1 MAAIVPL
8 DFRIWDDRSG
18 NHFVV
23 CKINYD
29 PTLTTH
35 VIVVPFGCVSASVL
49 TATTSATAAAI
60 TISATS
66 TGSSLSLDNAGT
78 AGVVYVVSRH
88 VGNAANA
95 R

>member
-1 MAAIVPL
+1 MAAIVPT

-18 NHFVV
+18 NHFCVA
-23 CKINYD
+23 KITYD

-35 VIVVPFGCVSASVL
+35 VITLPFGIVSAAVL
-49 TATTSATAAAI
+49 VPTSGHTAAAA
-60 TISATS
+60 TIAQTA
-66 TGSSLSLDNAGT
+66 TGSTVSLDNAGT